1 MKARTAKSRATKET
15 TGKVI
20 AIRPRTTLRAAAG
33 QPQAQSK
40 SRAKGAKAG
49 DLSAAE
55 RVFAL
60 EAEGIAALART
71 LDADFSRALDLMMAC
86 QGRVVVSGMGKS
98 GHVAHK
104 IAATLAS
111 TGTPAFFVHPGE
123 ASHGDLGMI
132 TRGDVVLALSN
143 SGETAELTDLVAHTR
158 RFRIPLIA
166 ITSRRPSSLAD
177 NADVALVL
185 PAVAEACPMGLA
197 PTTSTTMS
205 LALGDAIAVA
215 LMERRGFTS
224 DEFQLRHPGGK
235 LGRRLLKVSD
245 IMHAGTELPLV
256 GRATKMDK
264 ALIEMTAKHFGCA
277 GVVDAKGKLLGVVT
291 DGDLRRNMSPKLFDK
306 TAFEVM
312 TASPVTIRPQAL
324 AAEALGI
331 MNARSITALFVVD
344 KGKTVG
350 ILHVHD
356 CLRAGVA

>member
-20 AIRPRTTLRAAAG
+20 PIKSRPTLRAA
-33 QPQAQSK
+33 SK
-40 SRAKGAKAG
+40 NAHPG
-49 DLSAAE
+49 DVTAAE

-71 LDADFSRALDLMMAC
+71 LDAGFSHALDLMMAC

-197 PTTSTTMS
+197 PTT
-205 LALGDAIAVA
+205 
-215 LMERRGFTS
+215 
-224 DEFQLRHPGGK
+224 
-235 LGRRLLKVSD
+235 
-245 IMHAGTELPLV
+245 
-256 GRATKMDK
+256 
-264 ALIEMTAKHFGCA
+264 
-277 GVVDAKGKLLGVVT
+277 
-291 DGDLRRNMSPKLFDK
+291 
-306 TAFEVM
+306 
-312 TASPVTIRPQAL
+312 
-324 AAEALGI
+324 
-331 MNARSITALFVVD
+331 
-344 KGKTVG
+344 
-350 ILHVHD
+350 
-356 CLRAGVA
+356 